1 MTVPILI
8 AVTILVPL
16 VIAGVARALIRLC
29 QPNEVLVISG
39 GKRRVGA
46 KTVGYRLVQ
55 GGRGF
60 IFPLFERV
68 ERLDL
73 TNMIID
79 IRVQGAY
86 SKGGIP
92 LNVEGV
98 ANVKIASS
106 EPVIANAIERFLG
119 KPRQEIMAVARETL
133 EGNLRGVLATLTPEE
148 VNQDRVK
155 FAQSLL
161 LEAGEDLRRLGIVLD
176 TLKIQHVSDDRGYLD
191 SIGRKQSAELQMRSR
206 VAEAENTAL
215 SKERDASNHE
225 EKERKR
231 IEAEIALAK
240 AEAAKQ
246 LADAETKKE
255 AIVAEQKA
263 TVAAMVA
270 KARAELEVQKQRCEQ
285 VRLRLEA
292 DVVEPAEARRQAMIE
307 EARAATA
314 SIREEGTATAA
325 ALRDMHAA
333 WNVAGDDAHR
343 VFVAQKLAGLI
354 RRMMETVH
362 DAPIGQVTVVDAE
375 LGEGAS
381 LAAKASVAT
390 ERLEKS
396 AGLDL
401 RRILG
406 GRALPAGVAGE

>member
-161 LEAGEDLRRLGIVLD
+161 LEAGEDL
-176 TLKIQHVSDDRGYLD
+176 S
-191 SIGRKQSAELQMRSR
+191 
-206 VAEAENTAL
+206 
-215 SKERDASNHE
+215 
-225 EKERKR
+225 
-231 IEAEIALAK
+231 
-240 AEAAKQ
+240 
-246 LADAETKKE
+246 
-255 AIVAEQKA
+255 
-263 TVAAMVA
+263 
-270 KARAELEVQKQRCEQ
+270 
-285 VRLRLEA
+285 
-292 DVVEPAEARRQAMIE
+292 
-307 EARAATA
+307 
-314 SIREEGTATAA
+314 
-325 ALRDMHAA
+325 
-333 WNVAGDDAHR
+333 
-343 VFVAQKLAGLI
+343 
-354 RRMMETVH
+354 
-362 DAPIGQVTVVDAE
+362 
-375 LGEGAS
+375 
-381 LAAKASVAT
+381 
-390 ERLEKS
+390 
-396 AGLDL
+396 
-401 RRILG
+401 
-406 GRALPAGVAGE
+406 GVAILPR